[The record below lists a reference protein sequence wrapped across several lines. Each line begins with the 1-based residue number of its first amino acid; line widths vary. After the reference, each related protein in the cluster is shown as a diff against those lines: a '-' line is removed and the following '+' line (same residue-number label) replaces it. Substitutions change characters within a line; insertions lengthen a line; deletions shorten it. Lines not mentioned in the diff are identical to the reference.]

1 VIHEGQ
7 LFEQPLPE
15 LLVKLRRAKVTATV
29 ELGATLASP
38 NVHIHISE
46 GLIHEVVVD
55 GAIAASLVD
64 ALKALKTIDPSTLE
78 QAQSRALKVE
88 GLTVDRVL
96 IEMGGI
102 KPKMLEKARSRQISA
117 DLSEVM
123 MRLDKLRRFRITPA
137 EKVMGVGVEPAQLM
151 AGLVLQDGQ
160 AKRTKNIVLEL
171 GAVETRDGISLDRLT
186 ERFKLNNEDIVI
198 LRLLSVP
205 RRCDELLDLSQGDP
219 LRAARLLRAMRLL
232 GMVVGTPLS
241 RAKAVVPIE
250 LRRLRKTVQEE
261 APKRRIT
268 LQDMPVPARDQ
279 KLLKEINGLLEL
291 DYFALFDLDTET
303 TKKDVNQAF
312 LNLAQIWHPDRV
324 QGRHPRLL
332 ASVTKLFATIN
343 NARDTLEDRVLRETY
358 HAHLKQNSG
367 RSFRTQELSPE
378 TSRLE
383 CQKAVVLMRKNDFWA
398 AALHL
403 KRASRLDP
411 KNKQV
416 RSLELLLQIRDPKT
430 DSKQRINCLEEAG
443 KEYPNESELVF
454 ERGMEHFNRR
464 NFVMAEELFV
474 ETLQLRPHH
483 REAERYLK
491 LTKMRLEK
499 PKDKSTKNK
508 GFFGR

>member
-1 VIHEGQ
+1 VIHEGR

-15 LLVKLRRAKVTATV
+15 LLVKLRRSKATATV

-38 NVHIHISE
+38 SVHIHVSE
-46 GLIHEVVVD
+46 GLIHRVVVD
-55 GAIAASLVD
+55 GAIPASLVD
-64 ALKALKTIDPSTLE
+64 ALKALKAVDAGTLKL
-78 QAQSRALKVE
+78 AQKRALKVE

-96 IEMGGI
+96 IEMGGV
-102 KPKMLEKARSRQISA
+102 KPKMLAKARSRQIHA

-123 MRLDKLRRFRITPA
+123 MRLDKLRRFRIIPA
-137 EKVMGVGVEPAQLM
+137 QKIIGAGVEPAQLM
-151 AGLVLQDGQ
+151 AHLVLQDGQ

-171 GAVETRDGISLDRLT
+171 GAVETRDGISLDRLI
-186 ERFKLNNEDIVI
+186 ERFDLNNEDIVI

-205 RRCDELLDLSQGDP
+205 RRCDELLDLREGDP
-219 LRAARLLRAMRLL
+219 LRLARLLRAMRLL

-241 RAKAVVPIE
+241 RAKAVVPVE
-250 LRRLRKTVQEE
+250 LRRIRKTVETE

-279 KLLKEINGLLEL
+279 KLLKEIDGLLDV

-303 TKKDVNQAF
+303 TKKEVNQAF
-312 LNLAQIWHPDRV
+312 LNLAQTWHPDRV
-324 QGRHPRLL
+324 QGRHPRLI
-332 ASVTKLFATIN
+332 AAVTKLFARIN

-358 HAHLKQNSG
+358 YAHLKQNSG

-383 CQKAVVLMRKNDFWA
+383 CQKATVLMRKKDFWS

-403 KRASRLDP
+403 KRAARLDP
-411 KNKQV
+411 KNKKV
-416 RSLELLLQIRDPKT
+416 RALELLLQIRDPET
-430 DSKQRINCLEEAG
+430 DSKQRIHCLEEAG

-454 ERGMEHFNRR
+454 ERAMEHFNRR
-464 NFVMAEELFV
+464 NFVMAEELLV
-474 ETLQLRPHH
+474 ETLDLRPHH

-499 PKDKSTKNK
+499 PKEKTTKNK